1 MSVERFQPRRG
12 AHGRVD
18 AKIRLERGLSGRL
31 VLVDANGRR
40 YPDIEPVRAFP
51 FSDPSHWVSLR
62 DSDAREL
69 LCIEDV
75 ALLESQS
82 QAVLEAA
89 LARREFVPIIER
101 VEHIGASAEPCEW
114 EVITDRG
121 PTRFTLNSEDD
132 VRLFNDG
139 RVLITDA
146 HGTRYFIPDTQALDG
161 ASRRT
166 LARYI

>member
-12 AHGRVD
+12 RHVRS
-18 AKIRLERGLSGRL
+18 KIRLERGLSGRL
-31 VLVDANGRR
+31 ILVDANGRR
-40 YPDIEPVRAFP
+40 YPDIEPVHAFP

-75 ALLESQS
+75 ASLESQS
-82 QAVLEAA
+82 RVVLEAA

-101 VEHIGASAEPCEW
+101 VEHIDACPEPCEW

-121 PTRFTLNSEDD
+121 STRFTLNSEDD

-139 RVLITDA
+139 RVLITDV
-146 HGTRYFIPDTQALDG
+146 HGTRYFIPDAHALDG
-161 ASRRT
+161 ASRCA